1 MKPGNRKKQTTILK
15 HHKDP
20 SSKSLPTK
28 SANLIGDE
36 QQESLIQGRKR
47 RSNWLRGESVRIGMS
62 NGTEQTRKRAAPG
75 DSNWLPSGWRVED
88 KVRTSGAT
96 AGSVD
101 KVYKISS
108 LCSLLQCSY
117 VIKILPLDKINRLVW
132 VWSCMLMVLCFAV
145 LLRTNHGT

>member
-1 MKPGNRKKQTTILK
+1 MGNRKNQTTILK

-36 QQESLIQGRKR
+36 QESLIQGRKR
-47 RSNWLRGESVRIGMS
+47 RSNRLRGSESVRIGMS

-75 DSNWLPSGWRVED
+75 DSNWLPPGWRVED

-101 KVYKISS
+101 KVCI
-108 LCSLLQCSY
+108 SLLLRFVAITFTHCYSVFVDKKDLAFTY
-117 VIKILPLDKINRLVW
+117 V
-132 VWSCMLMVLCFAV
+132 
-145 LLRTNHGT
+145 